1 MVEVAAGEE
10 LRASLVAPWE
20 GRAAPSRAEREL
32 LSLLGQNAAIAL
44 EHALLIEQLQTQKEE
59 LNRMAGVQSD
69 FLRGVTHDLQTPLA
83 SIRAVAA
90 ELGEEPSL
98 DERARSDLATIGHQA
113 DRLRRMVGQLLAA
126 SRLEAGALQP
136 ATEIFRVEPI
146 VRRTWDALRSGR
158 QLDLQVEGEPL
169 LVVADPDRLEQVLW
183 ALLDNAVKYSPP
195 GSRVGV
201 RLGSTDTDGSV
212 PRALI
217 SIADKG
223 AGMDEETRKRAFE
236 QFFRAADARRLAP
249 DGSGVGLYAARGLI
263 EAMGGTIV
271 IESQLGSGTTIMLS
285 LPAEPV
291 EDSLS

>member
-1 MVEVAAGEE
+1 
-10 LRASLVAPWE
+10 
-20 GRAAPSRAEREL
+20 
-32 LSLLGQNAAIAL
+32 
-44 EHALLIEQLQTQKEE
+44 
-59 LNRMAGVQSD
+59 
-69 FLRGVTHDLQTPLA
+69 
-83 SIRAVAA
+83 
-90 ELGEEPSL
+90 
-98 DERARSDLATIGHQA
+98 
-113 DRLRRMVGQLLAA
+113 
-126 SRLEAGALQP
+126 
-136 ATEIFRVEPI
+136 
-146 VRRTWDALRSGR
+146 
-158 QLDLQVEGEPL
+158 
-169 LVVADPDRLEQVLW
+169 
-183 ALLDNAVKYSPP
+183 
-195 GSRVGV
+195 VGV